1 MSPYLFSLLYQKF
14 EGQNQ
19 TFTKIFAWKSCMKK
33 LYEKVESKKKK
44 KKKKQT
50 ENKDNNKK
58 YV

>member
-1 MSPYLFSLLYQKF
+1 
-14 EGQNQ
+14 
-19 TFTKIFAWKSCMKK
+19 MKK
-33 LYEKVESKKKK
+33 LHEKTVWKGWIKKKE

>member
-1 MSPYLFSLLYQKF
+1 MKDKIKPVLKYLHEKV
-14 EGQNQ
+14 
-19 TFTKIFAWKSCMKK
+19 AWKSCMKK

>member
-1 MSPYLFSLLYQKF
+1 
-14 EGQNQ
+14 
-19 TFTKIFAWKSCMKK
+19 MKK
-33 LYEKVESKKKK
+33 LHEKVAWKNYEKVESKKK